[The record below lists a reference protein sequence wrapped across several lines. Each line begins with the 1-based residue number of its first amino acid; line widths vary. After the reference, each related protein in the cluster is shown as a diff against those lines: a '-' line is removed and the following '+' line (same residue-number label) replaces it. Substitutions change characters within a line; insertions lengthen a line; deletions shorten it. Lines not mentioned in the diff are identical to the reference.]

1 MSDSPVS
8 SSDQGADRSAS
19 SSRWTA
25 AVRALG
31 YIVGG
36 FVLGAAFGV
45 AFGALASV
53 FEGGPELWTGVR
65 ESWAWFAGMGALMG
79 LGIARVRYLERRA

>member
-8 SSDQGADRSAS
+8 SSDKGTDRSTS
-19 SSRWTA
+19 PPRLA
-25 AVRALG
+25 AIRALG

-36 FVLGAAFGV
+36 FVLGAAFGA

-65 ESWAWFAGMGALMG
+65 ESWGWFAGMGALMG
-79 LGIARVRYLERRA
+79 LGLARVRYLERHA